1 MIVTIGSTNGG
12 RKLKRKKPKSAFVN
26 TNEQRQV
33 RLGIAMVRERT
44 F

>member
-1 MIVTIGSTNGG
+1 MGG
-12 RKLKRKKPKSAFVN
+12 GKQKKKKPTSAFVN